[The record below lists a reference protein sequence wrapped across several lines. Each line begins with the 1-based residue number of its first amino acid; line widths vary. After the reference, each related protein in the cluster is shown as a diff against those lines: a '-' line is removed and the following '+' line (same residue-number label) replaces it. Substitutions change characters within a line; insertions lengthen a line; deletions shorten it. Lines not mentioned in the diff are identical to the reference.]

1 MKFTFLGTGT
11 SQGIPVI
18 ACPCNVC
25 QSLDSKDNR
34 LRTSAMLETEGTTIV
49 FDSGPDF
56 RQQMLREKVKI
67 LDALVFTHPH
77 KDHTAGMDD
86 VRAFNFLLQRKMD
99 VYANKGTIESLKREF
114 PYIFSEQKYPGVP
127 EIDFHEISPY
137 KSFQVGNIKLLPIEV
152 MHYKMSVLGFRYKNF
167 AYITDANFIS
177 EESIARLQNLDVLVL
192 NALRLEP
199 HISHFSLSEAI
210 AMAQRL
216 GAKQTYFTHLSHLMG
231 KHEDVTKLLPE
242 GIAIA
247 YDGLQI
253 AIDDK

>member
-18 ACPCNVC
+18 ACPCSVC

-34 LRTSAMLETEGTTIV
+34 LRTSGMLEAEGTTIV

-56 RQQMLREKVKI
+56 RQQMLREKVKV
-67 LDALVFTHPH
+67 LDALVFTHSH

-99 VYANKGTIESLKREF
+99 VYANKATIESLKKEF
-114 PYIFSEQKYPGVP
+114 PYIFAEQKYPGVP
-127 EIDFHEISPY
+127 EIDIHEISAY
-137 KSFQVGNIKLLPIEV
+137 KSFEVGNIKLLPIEV
-152 MHYKMSVLGFRYKNF
+152 MHYKMPVIGFRYKNF

-192 NALRLEP
+192 NALRIEP
-199 HISHFSLSEAI
+199 HISHFTLSEAI

-231 KHEDVTKLLPE
+231 KHVDVTQLLPE

-247 YDGLQI
+247 YDGLEVVLS
-253 AIDDK
+253 D